1 MITETVVLVFLLAL
15 SGIFSSME
23 TSLATLNKAKIKA
36 LLELKKQKIFRDW
49 LIKPTSV
56 FSTILVGNNLV
67 NIAFSSLLSFYIM
80 SALISRG
87 VSSGASSFLAL
98 IAASTLILFF
108 GEIMPKNI
116 ATTYPRKVSETFGG
130 FLNFTGFILSPFT
143 ELLAAASNRLVGSEK
158 ASSDL
163 RISRVDINELSMST
177 THADSGAL
185 PGADGVNAFSKI
197 ISKVLSLSHLT
208 TGEIMTPRKEI
219 TGLDLNMDWE
229 RIKTRIVD
237 SGISRFPAYYGGLKN
252 LAGILYTREI
262 CNALIMK
269 KTIGPVINKTPP
281 AADDRL
287 TEGSS
292 AGFSSGATISSGVD
306 LKQYVHKPFYIDEK
320 DSALNAY
327 RKMVKN
333 RIHIAVV
340 VNDKFRIR
348 GIITMEDLL
357 EEVFGPILDE
367 YDLKRE

>member
-1 MITETVVLVFLLAL
+1 METVVLVFLLAL

-23 TSLATLNKAKIKA
+23 TSLATLNKAKIKH
-36 LLELKKQKIFRDW
+36 LFELKRQKIFRVW
-49 LIKPTSV
+49 LINPNSV

-87 VSSGASSFLAL
+87 VSTGVSSLLAL
-98 IAASTLILFF
+98 VATSALILFF

-116 ATTYPRKVSETFGG
+116 ATTYPREVSETLGG

-143 ELLAAASNRLVGSEK
+143 ELLAALSNFLVGSEK

-163 RISRVDINELSMST
+163 RISRFDINELSRSI
-177 THADSGAL
+177 THADTGAL

-208 TGEIMTPRKEI
+208 MGEIMTPRKEI
-219 TGLDLNMDWE
+219 VGLDLNAGWE
-229 RIKTRIVD
+229 KIKTQIVD
-237 SGISRFPAYYGGLKN
+237 SGISRFPAYYGSLKN

-262 CNALIMK
+262 CNALILK
-269 KTIGPVINKTPP
+269 KNIDLQAT
-281 AADDRL
+281 DDRL
-287 TEGSS
+287 PEGSAVCS
-292 AGFSSGATISSGVD
+292 PSGATISNGVD
-306 LKQYVHKPFYIDEK
+306 LKQFVHKPFYIDEK
-320 DSALNAY
+320 DSALDAY

-333 RIHIAVV
+333 RTHIAVV
-340 VNDKFRIR
+340 VNDEFKIR
-348 GIITMEDLL
+348 GIITMENLL

-367 YDLKRE
+367 YDLKQE

>member
-1 MITETVVLVFLLAL
+1 MEPVVLVFLLVL

-36 LLELKKQKIFRDW
+36 LLELKRQKIFRNW
-49 LIKPTSV
+49 LIKPNSV

-87 VSSGASSFLAL
+87 VSTGASSLFALA
-98 IAASTLILFF
+98 ATSALILFF

-130 FLNFTGFILSPFT
+130 FLNFIGFVLAPFT
-143 ELLAAASNRLVGSEK
+143 ELLAAVSNRLVGSEK
-158 ASSDL
+158 TSSDL
-163 RISRVDINELSMST
+163 RISRGDINELSRSIT
-177 THADSGAL
+177 RAESGDL
-185 PGADGVNAFSKI
+185 PGAEGADAFSKI

-219 TGLDLNMDWE
+219 TGLDLNTDWE
-229 RIKTRIVD
+229 SIKTRIVD

-252 LAGILYTREI
+252 LAGVLYTREI
-262 CNALIMK
+262 CNALILK
-269 KTIGPVINKTPP
+269 KNI
-281 AADDRL
+281 
-287 TEGSS
+287 
-292 AGFSSGATISSGVD
+292 D

-340 VNDKFRIR
+340 VNDKFKIR

-367 YDLKRE
+367 YDLKQE